1 MAATNIKRLKIS
13 KKKKAKKLEEKHD
26 YLTELP
32 EPLLNHILSY
42 LTMKDVIRTS
52 VLAKRWRYTWLYVPC
67 LKFPPMKV
75 SRQIEVAFINRT
87 LLLHKGPNIQEL
99 NITFKYNNDGACQ
112 VDSWMHFALTRN
124 VNELYLDFLVKGARD
139 PSRHC
144 YRLPHFILSCRSLTV
159 LALKRCAIKFPINFK
174 LSSLKKLSLDLVD
187 ISSQAVNDL
196 ISSSPIL
203 EYLSLTDCQK
213 DDSLNLSI
221 MNVGMKTL
229 KINGSS
235 YYSSSYLE
243 VYAPHTVSLEL
254 VRSLYRKNLVINR
267 MQSLESASF
276 YCDRVPCVRYDK
288 VKGYSTHK
296 ILEAVHHVKDLRLCS
311 CYAEALSTSESQS
324 VDFLS
329 FDVTCLGIKTE
340 LTKWELPGIAYIIRH
355 SPNIETLI
363 ISIDKIR
370 DKGLSNNLEVG
381 EYWKLQEPNFI
392 DQLWNLKTVKVCYF
406 MENLNQLQES
416 FESTAKELLEL
427 LQNCMD
433 FLKFLLKNSKVL
445 ERMIITNYKK
455 TKFGKW
461 DGLKLRLMSRLTQ
474 ELLAFPRASRDAQIY
489 LQDCLRS
496 PPGIP

>member
-1 MAATNIKRLKIS
+1 MEATNIKRLKIS

-52 VLAKRWRYTWLYVPC
+52 VLAKRWRYIWLYVPC

-87 LLLHKGPNIQEL
+87 LLLHKGPNIQKL
-99 NITFKYNNDGACQ
+99 NITFKYNNEGACQ

-174 LSSLKKLSLDLVD
+174 LSSLKRLSLDLVD

-229 KINGSS
+229 KINGSY

-243 VYAPHTVSLEL
+243 VYAPHAVSLEL

-311 CYAEALSTSESQS
+311 CYAE
-324 VDFLS
+324 
-329 FDVTCLGIKTE
+329 
-340 LTKWELPGIAYIIRH
+340 
-355 SPNIETLI
+355 
-363 ISIDKIR
+363 
-370 DKGLSNNLEVG
+370 LSNDLEVG

-416 FESTAKELLEL
+416 FESTAKELLAL

-461 DGLKLRLMSRLTQ
+461 DGLKLRLMSLLTQ

>member
-124 VNELYLDFLVKGARD
+124 VNEPYLDFLVKGARD

-276 YCDRVPCVRYDK
+276 YCDQVPCVRYDK

-311 CYAEALSTSESQS
+311 CYAE
-324 VDFLS
+324 
-329 FDVTCLGIKTE
+329 
-340 LTKWELPGIAYIIRH
+340 
-355 SPNIETLI
+355 
-363 ISIDKIR
+363 
-370 DKGLSNNLEVG
+370 LSNNLEVG

-489 LQDCLRS
+489 LQDCLQS